1 MRTDNVFHLLNRF
14 AAREDQISA
23 AFGVILQAHP
33 PALLALLRLL
43 RLPATTTSKKDRVR
57 IEVETQLPYGAQEDE
72 QSRIDL
78 QIRLPGRFLV
88 LLESKLGNTRLGRNQ
103 LDKYAEILQGARD
116 TYDHVRLALVTQFDR
131 QAEANTLVAK
141 LRQRSGVRPGD
152 FCYLRWEQVRR
163 LVAEIPAPPQ
173 IRFLT
178 ARFLDYVGDIM
189 SDKRIIQEQ
198 VIKGVPEVM
207 ITSTDPDWWDFAVR
221 ERATC
226 QENNTPDAR
235 YVAFYRTKPEA
246 AITHIAEVEWTE
258 QNVLPRDTYRHFPKI
273 LKKAKERGWI
283 DNPHKVYHLK
293 ELVELP
299 IHIKRRGRAAIRVK
313 AFKTMSELLKAR
325 YLDDLFR
332 KERGRQQDSPGRK
345 IRKARQ
351 ERTKGRG

>member
-14 AAREDQISA
+14 AAHEDQISA

-43 RLPATTTSKKDRVR
+43 RLPAITMSKKDRVR
-57 IEVETQLPYGAQEDE
+57 IEVETQLSYGAEEDE

-88 LLESKLGNTRLGRNQ
+88 LLESKLGNTRLGSNQ
-103 LDKYAEILQGARD
+103 LNKYAQILQSARD

-131 QAEANTLVAK
+131 QAEAHMLAAK
-141 LRQRSGVRPGD
+141 LRQQSALQPGE
-152 FCYLRWEQVRR
+152 FCYFRWEQVRR
-163 LVAEIPAPPQ
+163 LVAEVPASPQ
-173 IRFLT
+173 TRFLT

-189 SDKRIIQEQ
+189 SDKRIIRDQ
-198 VIKGVPEVM
+198 VIKDVPEVM
-207 ITSTDPDWWDFAVR
+207 IAVTDPDWWEFTV
-221 ERATC
+221 EEQATC
-226 QENNTPDAR
+226 QKDSTPDAR

-258 QNVLPRDTYRHFPKI
+258 RNVFPRDTYRHYPKI
-273 LKKAKERGWI
+273 LKKGKERGWL
-283 DNPHKVYHLK
+283 DRPHKVYHLK

-299 IHIKRRGRAAIRVK
+299 LHIKKRRGGTVFQVK
-313 AFKTMSELLKAR
+313 AFKTVSELLKAR

-332 KERGRQQDSPGRK
+332 KERGRQQDNPGRK
-345 IRKARQ
+345 TQKAR
-351 ERTKGRG
+351 

>member
-1 MRTDNVFHLLNRF
+1 LRTDNVFHLLNRF
-14 AAREDQISA
+14 AAHEDQISA

-33 PALLALLRLL
+33 PAILSLLRLL
-43 RLPATTTSKKDRVR
+43 RIPTATLRPKDWRQ
-57 IEVETQLPYGAQEDE
+57 IDVETQVAYARGGEEDE

-88 LLESKLGNTRLGRNQ
+88 LLESKLGITHLSRSQ
-103 LDKYAEILQGARD
+103 LDKYAAILQNERG

-131 QAEANTLVAK
+131 KAEAEALAGK
-141 LRQRSGVRPGD
+141 LRQRTGLRAGE
-152 FCYLRWEQVRR
+152 FWYLRWETVRQ
-163 LVAEIPAPPQ
+163 LVAEAPAPART
-173 IRFLT
+173 RFLS

-189 SDKRIIQEQ
+189 SDKRIIRDQ
-198 VIKGVPEVM
+198 VIKDVPEVM
-207 ITSTDPDWWDFAVR
+207 ITSTDPDWWDFAVK
-221 ERATC
+221 EWATC

-258 QNVLPRDTYRHFPKI
+258 RNALPRDTYKRFPKI

-299 IHIKRRGRAAIRVK
+299 IHIKRRGGAAIRVK

-332 KERGRQQDSPGRK
+332 KKQRRRQSDSPRGR
-345 IRKARQ
+345 AR
-351 ERTKGRG
+351 